1 MEELKKWTVTYTKHL
16 KQKRKLYQ
24 DGVLQLHCSNGT
36 HKFYLYDENGM
47 VIDSRFLKK
56 GEAVECGKTLNFSG
70 YLVDILDIEDKSKP
84 LLSDLKNVQE
94 MVKKP
99 RQKFGTLHGTELK
112 PSPLKHFEVKV
123 KEEEKEK
130 TTEWHV
136 LYTTQKTQKA
146 KKYHDGILRL
156 VVGLSH
162 TKQVFLYDDRDKL
175 LESRFLKKDEVVRYG
190 ETLTFEGYLVDIGN
204 LEENCQPIP
213 DSNVQGRVK
222 RSIENF
228 GRLNGKN
235 AGNSSSSVASKS
247 SGLGKNVEP
256 DKQPN
261 ANNKREWVALYTAQK
276 TQKAKKFHDGVL
288 RLSVGVCQRKQFYLY
303 DENGMAIDSR
313 FLKKGEAVECGKTLN
328 FSGYLVDIL
337 DIEDKSK
344 PLLSDLKNVQEMVKK
359 PRQKFGTLHEWVA
372 LYTTQKTQKAKKF
385 HDGVLRLSVGV
396 CQRKQVTLLSDDGTI
411 LSSKYLKSSED
422 VKSCST
428 MELTAHLVEIGEERT
443 YQEVPF
449 AGEIQ
454 SDNTSSRG
462 VASDSSISH
471 IDRINLN
478 GSSSSVGRVNG
489 LGNNVAPGNRPSV
502 AHNIKSESVNGL
514 VNSVAPGNHPSV
526 AHNVKSE
533 SEHNGLGNNAAP
545 ENRPSLT
552 NNVRSLRTGMTSC
565 SCLLG
570 LYFDIS
576 QMNAEWHAL
585 YTTQK
590 TQKTKRYHDG
600 FLRLSVGVSQRK
612 QVTLLSKDGT
622 FLSSKYLSFSED
634 VRTGSKLE
642 LTGHLVEIGEAIL
655 LEGGDIQNANSLG
668 ASLASCPTIST
679 VDRMKLNSS
688 DRRNKTKS
696 YGPPNNTSSGK
707 DLGLYPKSS
716 NVDKDKFSQSGT
728 RTDLIYVMPT
738 KSYSLLKGQWR
749 AFPAKEAIVQQ
760 VGSSQDSDLGEFGN
774 QDLLG
779 QDVFKPNLMRRSVI
793 HIPDGNPEN
802 YNVSSNAQV
811 VTEISQSECFEKLPA
826 SGPHNGGVDLPLP
839 SLVGSDSC
847 PEDPERKNCKELKS
861 KGKEQV
867 DKNEFPSFDLGF

>member
-16 KQKRKLYQ
+16 KQKRKLYH

-70 YLVDILDIEDKSKP
+70 YLVDIPDIEDKSKS

-130 TTEWHV
+130 TAEWHV
-136 LYTTQKTQKA
+136 LYTMQKTKKA

-162 TKQVFLYDDRDKL
+162 TKQVFLYDDSDKL
-175 LESRFLKKDEVVRYG
+175 LESRFLKKDEVVRCG

-204 LEENCQPIP
+204 LVENCQPIP
-213 DSNVQGRVK
+213 DSNVQGRAK

-228 GRLNGKN
+228 GRLN
-235 AGNSSSSVASKS
+235 
-247 SGLGKNVEP
+247 
-256 DKQPN
+256 
-261 ANNKREWVALYTAQK
+261 
-276 TQKAKKFHDGVL
+276 
-288 RLSVGVCQRKQFYLY
+288 
-303 DENGMAIDSR
+303 
-313 FLKKGEAVECGKTLN
+313 
-328 FSGYLVDIL
+328 
-337 DIEDKSK
+337 
-344 PLLSDLKNVQEMVKK
+344 
-359 PRQKFGTLHEWVA
+359 
-372 LYTTQKTQKAKKF
+372 
-385 HDGVLRLSVGV
+385 
-396 CQRKQVTLLSDDGTI
+396 
-411 LSSKYLKSSED
+411 
-422 VKSCST
+422 
-428 MELTAHLVEIGEERT
+428 
-443 YQEVPF
+443 VPF

-471 IDRINLN
+471 IDRIKLN
-478 GSSSSVGRVNG
+478 GFSSSVGRVNG

-502 AHNIKSESVNGL
+502 VHNIKSESVNGL
-514 VNSVAPGNHPSV
+514 VNSVAPGNQPSV
-526 AHNVKSE
+526 AHNVKIE

-545 ENRPSLT
+545 ENHPSLT
-552 NNVRSLRTGMTSC
+552 NNVRTGMTSC

-590 TQKTKRYHDG
+590 TQKTKKYHDG

-622 FLSSKYLSFSED
+622 VLSSKYLSFSED

-642 LTGHLVEIGEAIL
+642 LTGHLVEIREAIL

-668 ASLASCPTIST
+668 TSLASCPTIST

-707 DLGLYPKSS
+707 DLGLYSKSS

-728 RTDLIYVMPT
+728 RTDPIRDAHQILFTLKRPMKEGMP
-738 KSYSLLKGQWR
+738 
-749 AFPAKEAIVQQ
+749 PAKEAIVQQ
-760 VGSSQDSDLGEFGN
+760 IGSSQDSDLGEFGN

-779 QDVFKPNLMRRSVI
+779 QDAFELNLMRRSVI

-802 YNVSSNAQV
+802 YNVGSNAQV
-811 VTEISQSECFEKLPA
+811 VTEVSQSECFEKLPA